1 VVALNLFTGNTATLD
16 FYPSTFTDAASLAD
30 AIRNITFR
38 GGNSHMAEGLRLA
51 RTEIFNESNGDR
63 TNVPDVI
70 ILVTDGDPTYDSAVL
85 DEVQLIHDLGI
96 RLVGV
101 GVGTGV
107 SDWITIV
114 LSFSFARKMLKTSQF
129 KTVRNGFRGLHHTT
143 KTAKIKK
150 VLLLLQHIATMSTC
164 S

>member
-1 VVALNLFTGNTATLD
+1 
-16 FYPSTFTDAASLAD
+16 
-30 AIRNITFR
+30 
-38 GGNSHMAEGLRLA
+38 MAEGLRLA

-114 LSFSFARKMLKTSQF
+114 LSFSFARKN
-129 KTVRNGFRGLHHTT
+129 V
-143 KTAKIKK
+143 
-150 VLLLLQHIATMSTC
+150 
-164 S
+164 